1 MISNLEKEWAFFMLT
16 VYSKT
21 VRQTV
26 GVRISHEL
34 KTFCLRVPADKFLS
48 KFIVTGDQAV

>member
-21 VRQTV
+21 VRHTV
-26 GVRISHEL
+26 RVHISHEL
-34 KTFCLRVPADKFLS
+34 KAFCLRVSADKFLS
-48 KFIVTGDQAV
+48 KFIVTDDQAV